1 MEGERKP
8 RVSEPVVYVDPVAKA
23 HAALVTAVWGTKCVN
38 LVFVSDDENKTDT
51 YGRQIDRSA
60 TSCNHQSQH
69 QAPGNYWRYPDEA
82 AKDTERAA
90 G

>member
-1 MEGERKP
+1 MEQRKP
-8 RVSEPVVYVDPVAKA
+8 KVGEPVVYIDPVAKA
-23 HAALVTAVWGTKCVN
+23 HAGLVTAVWGAKCIN

-69 QAPGNYWRYPDEA
+69 EAHGNYWRFVDEQP
-82 AKDTERAA
+82 KPTERQE
-90 G
+90 